1 MEFKVSFMKNK
12 VVNINGFTLVELLVV
27 ITVIGMLV
35 ALTLPAVQSARE
47 SARRIQC
54 TNNLKQLGLAV
65 QSHENI
71 HQKYPSGGWGFQWY
85 VDGDRG
91 FDKRQPGG
99 WPYAVLPH
107 IEQTPL
113 YESVKRKS
121 GVAKQEALTTLLT
134 TPVSLFNC
142 TSRRAKGVYPWQEN
156 DIGAF
161 PYNLDD
167 YPADA
172 VKTDYAI
179 NGGDND
185 PQLGNIPFTLEQGD
199 NAHFLWNDF
208 SKANGICFL
217 RSEVTTVHVVDG
229 LSNTYCIGE
238 KWVRTSAEQDRGDD
252 TSMYCGFDKDNTRWT
267 NLLPMNDNTKE
278 GWDQFGSAH
287 LGVCLF
293 VFCDGSTK
301 PISYNIA
308 SEIHRY
314 LGVRN
319 DQKVIQI
326 P

>member
-1 MEFKVSFMKNK
+1 MRKIVSNFR
-12 VVNINGFTLVELLVV
+12 GFTLIELLVV
-27 ITVIGMLV
+27 ISIIGMLV

-47 SARRIQC
+47 SARRVQC
-54 TNNLKQLGLAV
+54 TNNLKQLGLAI
-65 QSHENI
+65 QSHENAL
-71 HQKYPSGGWGFQWY
+71 QKYPSGGWGFQWY

-91 FDKRQPGG
+91 TGKKQPGG

-107 IEQTPL
+107 IEQMQL
-113 YESVKRKS
+113 YDYVKGKT
-121 GVAKQEALTTLLT
+121 GDAKQEALTLLLT
-134 TPVSLFNC
+134 TPVPLFNC
-142 TSRRAKGVYPWQEN
+142 TSRRVVGLYPWQEN

-185 PQLGNIPFTLEQGD
+185 PQLGNIPMTLEQGD
-199 NAHFLWNDF
+199 NSLFPWNDF

-217 RSEVTTVHVVDG
+217 RSEVTTVQVLDG

-238 KWVRTSAEQDRGDD
+238 KWVRTSAGQDRGDD

-267 NLLPMNDNTKE
+267 NLPPMTDNSQE

-287 LGVCLF
+287 PGVCIF
-293 VFCDGSTK
+293 VFCDGSTR
-301 PISYNIA
+301 PISYDIDR
-308 SEIHRY
+308 ETHQY

-319 DQKVIQI
+319 DKKVIEI